1 MINEYYVYLHRN
13 PFTNKIFY
21 VGKGK
26 GNRAYS
32 KHGRSKAWM
41 LYVSNNNSNFNV
53 EIVKE
58 HLSNTEALILE
69 EKLISEYTSL
79 VNTTKTNKIK
89 TDLINIADLFYYDE
103 TSPSFLRWKVE
114 IRSGR
119 DGNRVMTYPGQVAG
133 GIPSR
138 EGYFVVRYNNSL
150 YKCHRI
156 IWTIF
161 HGEIQDSLFVNHK
174 DCNRQNN
181 NILNLELVTQAEN
194 NRKAIGL
201 VLGKCRKDN
210 SSGVNGVMFITR
222 PYKEILLE
230 YWEANFKTDIK
241 KLTKSFSVNKYGYD
255 EAYRLA
261 CEWRKQMEE
270 LYYK

>member
-1 MINEYYVYLHRN
+1 MDNKYYVYLHRN
-13 PFTNKIFY
+13 TLTNEVFY

-26 GNRAYS
+26 EGRAYS
-32 KHGRSKAWM
+32 KHGRSKAWTS
-41 LYVSNNNSNFNV
+41 YVGDNDFNV

-58 HLSNTEALILE
+58 NLSNIDALLLE
-69 EKLISEYTSL
+69 EKLISEYASL
-79 VNTTKTNKIK
+79 VNSTKTSRTK
-89 TDLINIADLFYYDE
+89 TDLLNVANLFYYDE
-103 TSPSFLRWKVE
+103 TSPSFLRWKIE
-114 IRSGR
+114 IRSGK
-119 DGNRVMTYPGQVAG
+119 DNNRIMAYPGAVAG
-133 GIPSR
+133 GKPNQ

-194 NRKAIGL
+194 NRKASPF
-201 VLGKCRKDN
+201 VLGKCRNDN
-210 SSGVNGVMFITR
+210 TSGVNGVMLVNR
-222 PYKEILLE
+222 LYKGEVLK
-230 YWEANFKTDIK
+230 YWEATFKTASSK
-241 KLTKSFSVNKYGYD
+241 PTKSFSINKYGYD

-261 CEWRKQMEE
+261 YEWRKQMEE